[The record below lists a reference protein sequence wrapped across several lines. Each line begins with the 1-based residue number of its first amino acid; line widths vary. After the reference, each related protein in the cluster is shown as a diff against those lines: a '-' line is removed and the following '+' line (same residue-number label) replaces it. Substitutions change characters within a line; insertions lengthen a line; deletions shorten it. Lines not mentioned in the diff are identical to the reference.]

1 MHPAR
6 AFFASLSMSLLVLT
20 LSYQAAAIPASFSKP
35 AAMPKPKSDAWMDH
49 ASSVKGK
56 KKKGDDKDDMSEL
69 APLLSAS

>member
-20 LSYQAAAIPASFSKP
+20 LSYQAAAIPAAFNKP
-35 AAMPKPKSDAWMDH
+35 VPGPKSDAWMDN

-56 KKKGDDKDDMSEL
+56 KKKGEDKDDMSEL

>member
-20 LSYQAAAIPASFSKP
+20 LSYQATAIPAALSKP
-35 AAMPKPKSDAWMDH
+35 MPRPKSDAWMDH

-56 KKKGDDKDDMSEL
+56 KKDEDKDDMSEL
-69 APLLSAS
+69 IPLLSAA

>member
-20 LSYQAAAIPASFSKP
+20 LSYQAAAIPAAFTP
-35 AAMPKPKSDAWMDH
+35 AMPEPTSDAWMDH

-56 KKKGDDKDDMSEL
+56 KKGEDKDDMSEL
-69 APLLSAS
+69 VPLLSVS